1 MSSILVVDD
10 EVMVRELY
18 SAWLEEAGHSVHT
31 AASAMEARDI
41 LQREPID
48 VLVSDIRMAR
58 QTGIDLLAWVRE
70 HNPDLPVILVTGVPA
85 LETAVEALRL
95 QAYDY
100 LVKPVS
106 ESVLRRAVDRA
117 LEHHYLLREK
127 HRLEADNLRYQQH
140 LEELVAERTAALERR
155 TQQLLLLHKVAHE
168 IGTLQEE
175 DALYRNVVSMT
186 QETFGYTIV
195 SVYVV
200 DWPGGQ
206 IRLAA
211 ASPPDAEER
220 LQGYTQAIQ
229 RGLLGMAA
237 RERRAIIANDVEEW
251 PDFVPCPGLNAK
263 AEAIFPIFAND
274 NLVGLLHVSEDEP
287 NAFEETDQIVL
298 QTLAEYLSVAVTNAR
313 LYAQV
318 QEALRAREEMLNNVS
333 HELRTPLTIIRGY
346 AELMTEGMLGDV
358 DDEVM
363 HIAQTILEQS
373 KHLTHLVDQLVAF
386 RKVEREGILLEP
398 LHIGDWLHYAVSTWQ
413 PVMKEAGL
421 DLELDIENDLG
432 MIQGNV
438 DYLTQ
443 VMNNL
448 LDNARKFS
456 PKGSVVRVRAW
467 RNRDQIYVAVSD
479 EGIGVPQDQ
488 LGRIFERFYQV
499 DGGTSRRFGGMG
511 LGLAL
516 VHEIIRRHGG
526 RVWAES
532 EGPGKGLT
540 VIFLL
545 PALDPRPS

>member
-516 VHEIIRRHGG
+516 VHEISRRHGG

>member
-18 SAWLEEAGHSVHT
+18 SAWLEEAGHSVYT

-237 RERRAIIANDVEEW
+237 RERRAIIANNVEEW

-421 DLELDIENDLG
+421 DLELNIENDLG